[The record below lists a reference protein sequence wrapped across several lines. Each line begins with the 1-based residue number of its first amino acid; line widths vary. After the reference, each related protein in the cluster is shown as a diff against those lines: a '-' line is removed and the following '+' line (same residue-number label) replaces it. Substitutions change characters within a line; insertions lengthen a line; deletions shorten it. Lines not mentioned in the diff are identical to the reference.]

1 MGKAMRAPRSTALF
15 LALFTIAAACGDK
28 GQGTGST
35 GGSSSSSTGD
45 APTSTGTGG
54 AGASSASS
62 SGDAT
67 GGGGAGGTG
76 TGGAGAGGAGTGGS
90 GGAGTGGAGGS
101 GGAGTGGGAPSDG
114 YGALSGTCGDIDLDD
129 ILAPEPEII
138 ANLLD
143 FSARPAFDVSLLS
156 SGGQTMHAEGNL
168 GGSSLYS
175 EIFAY
180 EVLYRC
186 DAAALLKTEAQII
199 YAMQG
204 KKTDLLVEIDGM
216 KVGVS
221 VVRAVSYPK
230 GNPYPV
236 SQAYTVLEGKLADI
250 LQSSANVDPQDAWKK
265 QILAV
270 VAQTPAHADAIQQ
283 AYTMIDPATKADT
296 IVLVT
301 VTEGDDDFIYYNSP

>member
-1 MGKAMRAPRSTALF
+1 MRTPRSIALF
-15 LALFTIAAACGDK
+15 LALFTLAAACGDK
-28 GQGTGST
+28 GQGTGGT

-54 AGASSASS
+54 AGGSSASS
-62 SGDAT
+62 GGDAT
-67 GGGGAGGTG
+67 GGGGAGG
-76 TGGAGAGGAGTGGS
+76 
-90 GGAGTGGAGGS
+90 AGTGGA
-101 GGAGTGGGAPSDG
+101 GGAGTGGGAPIDG

-129 ILAPEPEII
+129 ILSPEPEIV
-138 ANLLD
+138 ASLLD

-180 EVLYRC
+180 EILYRC
-186 DAAALLKTEAQII
+186 DAAALLKTEAKII

-283 AYTMIDPATKADT
+283 AYTMIDPAIKADT

>member
-1 MGKAMRAPRSTALF
+1 MRAPRSTALF
-15 LALFTIAAACGDK
+15 LALFTLAAACGDK
-28 GQGTGST
+28 GQGTGGT

-45 APTSTGTGG
+45 TPTSTGTGG
-54 AGASSASS
+54 EGGSSASS
-62 SGDAT
+62 GGDAT

-76 TGGAGAGGAGTGGS
+76 VGGAGAGGAGTGGS
-90 GGAGTGGAGGS
+90 GGAGTGGS
-101 GGAGTGGGAPSDG
+101 GGAGGTGGTGGGAPVDG

-129 ILAPEPEII
+129 ILSPEPELL

-180 EVLYRC
+180 EVLHRC

-250 LQSSANVDPQDAWKK
+250 LQSSVNVDPQDAWKK